1 MRTLSICKRRNVQIC
16 NTSLDK
22 LIQQHSTLFRD
33 KLGSLKGTTVKIL
46 ISSDAQHTSLDK
58 LIQQHSTLF
67 NEKYTTIN
75 TTKGS
80 MNVYL
85 LE

>member
-1 MRTLSICKRRNVQIC
+1 MVQVCFGCDWLTHFCVNWSSIRSLHC

-46 ISSDAQHTSLDK
+46 ISSDAQPDFF
-58 LIQQHSTLF
+58 QDFAQ
-67 NEKYTTIN
+67 
-75 TTKGS
+75 
-80 MNVYL
+80 
-85 LE
+85 